1 MQGLG
6 PVVSFDCFMTR
17 RLKHHGQLAS
27 SGASVLATS
36 AIIDELAIRNNNNS
50 CFINVAINYQ

>member
-1 MQGLG
+1 
-6 PVVSFDCFMTR
+6 MTR

-27 SGASVLATS
+27 SGASVLATN
-36 AIIDELAIRNNNNS
+36 AIIDELAIRHNS